1 MLVNFTKM
9 HGLGNDFIVIDAIS
23 QTIKLSA
30 AQIKK
35 LAHRQLGLGCDQVL
49 IVEPPVKPD
58 ADFYYR
64 IYNCDGQEV
73 EQCGNGARCVARF
86 VVDTGLINKAKV
98 IADCLAG
105 RLTLSIRNN
114 NLINADFGCITAT
127 INKYTIDQP
136 ELPTEIYSLSLGNP
150 HGICLVPEL
159 TAIPVAKWGQKLSL
173 LACFPE
179 QANITFMQI
188 IDPAHIKLQT
198 FERGAN
204 VTLACG
210 SGACAAVIVG
220 QHLDLLEST
229 VTAAFT
235 YGDLTI
241 TFDKHLSNLQMCGPA
256 ASVFIG
262 RVRI

>member
-23 QTIKLSA
+23 QAIKLSA
-30 AQIKK
+30 SQIKK
-35 LAHRQLGLGCDQVL
+35 ISNRHLGIGCDQVL
-49 IVEPPVKPD
+49 IIEPPLRPD

-86 VVDTGLINKAKV
+86 VVDAGLINKAKV

-105 RLTLSIRNN
+105 RLILSIRNN
-114 NLINADFGCITAT
+114 NLINVDFGCITAK
-127 INKYTIDQP
+127 ISKYIIDKP
-136 ELPTEIYSLSLGNP
+136 NLPTEIYSISLGNP
-150 HGICLVPEL
+150 HGICMIPNIA
-159 TAIPVAKWGQKLSL
+159 AIPIAEWGKELSL
-173 LACFPE
+173 LPCFPE

-188 IDPAHIKLQT
+188 IDPEHIKLQT

-220 QHLDLLEST
+220 QHLDMLNQT
-229 VTAAFT
+229 VTATFT
-235 YGDLTI
+235 CGELTI
-241 TFDKHLSNLQMCGPA
+241 SFDKNSSNLQMCGPA
-256 ASVFIG
+256 TSVFIG
-262 RVRI
+262 RFRI